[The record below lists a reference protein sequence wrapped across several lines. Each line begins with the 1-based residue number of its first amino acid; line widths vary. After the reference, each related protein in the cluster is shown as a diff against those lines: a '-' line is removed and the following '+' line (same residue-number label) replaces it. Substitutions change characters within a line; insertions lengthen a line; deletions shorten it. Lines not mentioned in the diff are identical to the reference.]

1 MKRALIVGS
10 LIAGICLPAFA
21 GIDEGTEAY
30 KKGDYAT
37 AHREFLIAAEQ
48 GDVRAKYSLGLLY
61 LRGQGVP
68 ADPLTA
74 VRWLR
79 DAAGW
84 GDGDARL
91 VLGNLYMRD
100 LPKLRDYIKSYVWL
114 TLALSKVRGRKREA
128 ALRMR
133 GEVRRK
139 MTPEQISRANVLLD
153 EWRALDK

>member
-1 MKRALIVGS
+1 MKS
-10 LIAGICLPAFA
+10 MLIAVLVMIGVCFPVLA
-21 GIDEGTEAY
+21 DVREGTDAY
-30 KKGDYAT
+30 NKGDFVT
-37 AHREFLIAAEQ
+37 AHREFLAAAEQ

-68 ADPLTA
+68 ADPLVA

-79 DAAGW
+79 QAAGW

-91 VLGNLYMRD
+91 VLGSLYMRD
-100 LPKLRDYIKSYVWL
+100 LPKLKDYIKSYVWL
-114 TLALSKVRGRKREA
+114 TLALSKVRGSKRDT
-128 ALRMR
+128 ALRLR

-139 MTPEQISRANVLLD
+139 MTSKQITRGNELLE